1 MIKISKINEYSYSYA
16 EYQVS
21 DGNNEIRCVC
31 NSVPLA
37 DGLEP
42 QIGMPIKMLYA
53 FCFED
58 VLIKK
63 AQQASCHKITKI
75 GKHGFKYELIGNVL
89 SKKDSLIK
97 VFDFIISLEYFYPNG
112 ITNFEEGD
120 VVSIIIDRID
130 CELDV

>member
-1 MIKISKINEYSYSYA
+1 MKISKINEYSYSYA

-21 DGNNEIRCVC
+21 DGDKEIRCVC

-37 DGLEP
+37 GGLEP

-58 VLIKK
+58 ILIKK
-63 AQQASCHKITKI
+63 DKLANYHKITKI
-75 GKHGFKYELIGNVL
+75 GIHGFTYEVIGAVL

-120 VVSIIIDRID
+120 VVSFTVDRIE
-130 CELDV
+130 CEIDI

>member
-1 MIKISKINEYSYSYA
+1 MKISKINEYSYSYA

-21 DGNNEIRCVC
+21 DGNKEIRCVC

-37 DGLEP
+37 DGVEP
-42 QIGMPIKMLYA
+42 QIGMPVKMLYA
-53 FCFED
+53 FCLED
-58 VLIKK
+58 VLIKEEK
-63 AQQASCHKITKI
+63 SANCHKITKVGKYGFQYEII
-75 GKHGFKYELIGNVL
+75 GTVL

-112 ITNFEEGD
+112 LTDFEDGD
-120 VVSIIIDRID
+120 NVSIIIDRIE

>member
-1 MIKISKINEYSYSYA
+1 MKISKINEYSYSYA

-21 DGNNEIRCVC
+21 DGNKEIRCIC

-37 DGLEP
+37 NGIDP

-53 FCFED
+53 FCFENI
-58 VLIKK
+58 LIKK
-63 AQQASCHKITKI
+63 EKSTNCHNITKI
-75 GKHGFKYELIGNVL
+75 GKYGFQYEIIGNIL

-112 ITNFEEGD
+112 IWDFEEGD
-120 VVSIIIDRID
+120 TVSIITDRIE
-130 CELDV
+130 CEIDI